1 MSREG
6 IQPDPDKISAV
17 KDFPVPKKV
26 KDIRSFLGLANY
38 YRRFIKDF
46 MKIAKPLTQ
55 LLHKNVKFQWTE
67 ACQTAFDIL
76 KSALVSAPILC
87 YPDFTK
93 PFDLYIDAS
102 LDGLGMTLGQIQND
116 REVVIAY
123 AGHSLNSA

>member
-1 MSREG
+1 VFRDG

-26 KDIRSFLGLANY
+26 KDVRSFLGLANY

-46 MKIAKPLTQ
+46 SKIAKPLTQ

-76 KSALVSAPILC
+76 KSALVSSPILC

-93 PFDLYIDAS
+93 PFD
-102 LDGLGMTLGQIQND
+102 
-116 REVVIAY
+116 RC
-123 AGHSLNSA
+123 